1 MTILIKGGTIVNE
14 GKQYKADLI
23 IEGSHIKDI
32 IPEGIDARYDVGSF
46 SNIIDAEGAYI
57 LPGIIDSH
65 VHFREPGLTH
75 KACMQSES
83 RAAAYGGVTTIFDMP
98 NTLPQTTTPEAL
110 LDKQTMARD
119 KMHVNY
125 AFFPGATNDN
135 LDFLRQLDPHQVPGI
150 KLFMGSST
158 GNMLVDHEE
167 ALDAIFALAAEKGL
181 TLMAHCEDTHII
193 NHNMQRVK
201 EETGLA
207 DPPIQYH
214 PYIRSEEACYRSSA
228 LGARLAHKHGT
239 RFHIAHIT
247 TARELS
253 LLGDNVTGE
262 ATVAHLLFS
271 KEDYDEKGALIK
283 CNPAIKTLNDRDAL
297 RLALK
302 SFPLGGDK
310 RGVFTIGTDHAP
322 HTLEE
327 KQGGCQKAM
336 SGMPMIQFSLP
347 SMLSLVDKEVLTIE
361 RMVALMAHNPAR
373 LFHVKERGFL
383 RPGYKADIT
392 IVRKGEP
399 WTITKECIQ
408 SQCRWSPLEGK
419 SFNWR
424 ITQTLVSGNLIYDNG
439 TFHDTLFGEHV
450 EFAG

>member
-14 GKQYKADLI
+14 GQQYKADLI

-98 NTLPQTTTPEAL
+98 NTLPQTTTAEAL